1 VVQPNV
7 VTRDRKA
14 GVQTGQLIVVTETGV
29 ESLQKFPRGFAR
41 V

>member
-1 VVQPNV
+1 V
-7 VTRDRKA
+7 VTRDHKA
-14 GVQTGQLIVVTETGV
+14 GVQTGQLVVITKDGV